1 MSEIAGSL
9 RVLVVDDNRSAA
21 EAASLL
27 IGREGHDVEVFHDG
41 ESAITRLQQV
51 PFDLVLTDLRMEPVD
66 GLQVVRAARACS
78 PPVDAIVV
86 TAFGSV
92 EAAVDAMRMGAID
105 FLTKPVT
112 ADQLI
117 RRIRDYRD
125 APPPGLAL
133 VGDSAFMVGL
143 REQAVRLSKVRST
156 VLVVGETGVGR
167 RHLARWLHQNGLD
180 QDRPLV
186 VAHPGRP
193 LDPARLADAGTVLV
207 PSVDAWKRDDHL
219 ALLRQLEL
227 LEAGEPPRI
236 IATASPGV
244 EALASPDGLP
254 PELFFRL
261 AVLVVRLPP
270 LRERS
275 ADIRPLT
282 AHFAAL
288 HGRRIGQPPAAPSE
302 GQLQGLEAHGWPGNL
317 RELAN
322 VAERAAVLG
331 EGAFD
336 ITPAPMPGASSTG
349 ASLTAGFNLSSHL
362 EAVERSLL
370 LRAIEETGG
379 DRSAM
384 SRLLGLERN
393 TLRYKLNKY
402 DLLGLC

>member
-1 MSEIAGSL
+1 M
-9 RVLVVDDNRSAA
+9 
-21 EAASLL
+21 
-27 IGREGHDVEVFHDG
+27 
-41 ESAITRLQQV
+41 
-51 PFDLVLTDLRMEPVD
+51 
-66 GLQVVRAARACS
+66 
-78 PPVDAIVV
+78 V

-193 LDPARLADAGTVLV
+193 LDPARLADAGTLLV

-270 LRERS
+270 LRAPGGHPS
-275 ADIRPLT
+275 PHRPLRG
-282 AHFAAL
+282 APRAPHRAAAR
-288 HGRRIGQPPAAPSE
+288 G
-302 GQLQGLEAHGWPGNL
+302 
-317 RELAN
+317 
-322 VAERAAVLG
+322 AERGAV
-331 EGAFD
+331 
-336 ITPAPMPGASSTG
+336 
-349 ASLTAGFNLSSHL
+349 
-362 EAVERSLL
+362 
-370 LRAIEETGG
+370 
-379 DRSAM
+379 
-384 SRLLGLERN
+384 
-393 TLRYKLNKY
+393 
-402 DLLGLC
+402 